1 MWSDFRWHNGCCQM
15 DDKHGEEGH
24 DVGPL
29 QLCGST
35 GSFLFASFYTFNL
48 QYRGGGFTQLR
59 VHPKVNK
66 KMLLPGE
73 NAIGGGTLN
82 WGVLYHSLVWQVHWI
97 KICWYIWK
105 APLWELKH
113 IMRRNYLNWGQCTEV
128 MQSTSD
134 TIEDIRGHNHLSKM
148 LLGCAL
154 CFHRCFAGINPST
167 GSMIATAEVVSKK
180 TQSSGEEETQLMYV
194 CTLLRKIMH
203 F

>member
-1 MWSDFRWHNGCCQM
+1 M

-73 NAIGGGTLN
+73 NAIGGRDFKLRRFVSQLGLA
-82 WGVLYHSLVWQVHWI
+82 GSLHQDMLIH
-97 KICWYIWK
+97 
-105 APLWELKH
+105 LK
-113 IMRRNYLNWGQCTEV
+113 
-128 MQSTSD
+128 
-134 TIEDIRGHNHLSKM
+134 
-148 LLGCAL
+148 
-154 CFHRCFAGINPST
+154 
-167 GSMIATAEVVSKK
+167 GSFVRA
-180 TQSSGEEETQLMYV
+180 
-194 CTLLRKIMH
+194 
-203 F
+203 